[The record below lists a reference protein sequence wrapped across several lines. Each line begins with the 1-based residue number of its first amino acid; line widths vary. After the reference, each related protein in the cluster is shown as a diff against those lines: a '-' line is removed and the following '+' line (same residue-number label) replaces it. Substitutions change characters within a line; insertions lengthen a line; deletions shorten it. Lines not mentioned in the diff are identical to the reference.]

1 MKSNYDIIW
10 SECVDSTNEEAKRRL
25 SSLDNLSVLSVLSQT
40 KGRGHEGNVWMSE
53 PGANLLFSIVL
64 KFAGEDIRDSQR
76 RLQVSSVNAYD
87 QFVISQIASISVV
100 DLLAAHEIQ
109 ARIKWPN
116 DIYVGDKKICGILIE
131 NTVKGKW
138 LSSSIIGIGLNVNQ
152 RNFDVNLPNPTSMSL
167 CSEEVQSPFDLKD
180 LLEEF
185 MDVFTGYLDRFCHI
199 TGGYNRLGRLYRS
212 QLWRLD
218 QAAEFIDM
226 TAGFIDQTDGFI
238 DQATGAHLDL
248 PSGTTN
254 LPSGTTN
261 LPSGAT
267 NLPARTI
274 CHRSPLSPAGT
285 PFRGIIRGTSPV
297 GHLLVELPD
306 GSTREFSFKE
316 IAYIL

>member
-40 KGRGHEGNVWMSE
+40 KGRGHEGNVWLSE

-167 CSEEVQSPFDLKD
+167 CSEEVQPPFDLKD

-218 QAAEFIDM
+218 QPAEFIDM

-238 DQATGAHLDL
+238 DQTTGAHLDL

-254 LPSGTTN
+254 LP
-261 LPSGAT
+261 
-267 NLPARTI
+267 ARTL
-274 CHRSPLSPAGT
+274 CHGSPLSPAGT

-306 GSTREFSFKE
+306 GSSREFTFKE

>member
-40 KGRGHEGNVWMSE
+40 KGRGHEGNVWLSE

-64 KFAGEDIRDSQR
+64 KFEGEDIRDSQR

-116 DIYVGDKKICGILIE
+116 DIYVDDKKICGILIE

-261 LPSGAT
+261 LP
-267 NLPARTI
+267 ARTI